1 MPRGWRCPEQ
11 RERVVE
17 GAQKGLVGGE
27 AVRGQPRSAASPANN
42 LLWGGRGQ
50 SQRDH
55 IGHRHVRVSSRVG
68 GCRLCAAYGCRPRAD
83 PCAHGVSRRARYIL
97 ASRVQGGNVT
107 FCVRVSFEYRKPKR
121 AAGRDRIHRPPQ
133 RHRAIADTLRFRI
146 RASAPRRDRT
156 AGARRA
162 APPRTF
168 ECLPSLHFIFVRV
181 RCLVALLTAFSST
194 RSPLRRRTAS
204 TSLRARLTPS

>member
-1 MPRGWRCPEQ
+1 MPRGWRCPEPEQ

-68 GCRLCAAYGCRPRAD
+68 GCRLRAAYG
-83 PCAHGVSRRARYIL
+83 GVVHARTRARMGSPGARAIL
-97 ASRVQGGNVT
+97 A
-107 FCVRVSFEYRKPKR
+107 
-121 AAGRDRIHRPPQ
+121 
-133 RHRAIADTLRFRI
+133 
-146 RASAPRRDRT
+146 
-156 AGARRA
+156 
-162 APPRTF
+162 
-168 ECLPSLHFIFVRV
+168 
-181 RCLVALLTAFSST
+181 
-194 RSPLRRRTAS
+194 
-204 TSLRARLTPS
+204 